1 MLKKKKSSN
10 IITVSWWAGC
20 SRNCLPI
27 YPLMFNHSFTLS
39 NLSSSP
45 LPTSTRIEHILWL
58 QCLCVEAKTSFWNI
72 NLKWL
77 FYKLTVNKRA
87 FVFWLPLLS
96 RSWSEAKYTRYINM
110 QILWFMSF
118 MSMLNGSKRI
128 TNKTTN
134 ITSKQCLSL
143 GYHNVLLN
151 LFIAKRT
158 GNLDTV
164 SLILTNP

>member
-1 MLKKKKSSN
+1 
-10 IITVSWWAGC
+10 
-20 SRNCLPI
+20 
-27 YPLMFNHSFTLS
+27 
-39 NLSSSP
+39 
-45 LPTSTRIEHILWL
+45 
-58 QCLCVEAKTSFWNI
+58 
-72 NLKWL
+72 
-77 FYKLTVNKRA
+77 
-87 FVFWLPLLS
+87 
-96 RSWSEAKYTRYINM
+96 
-110 QILWFMSF
+110 MSF